1 MNRAE
6 WTKAA
11 QIDLARIDD
20 YYRELSPAFAD
31 RLGDSAIAAARF
43 LAEHRYAGPSFGS
56 DTARKWALSNSPYV
70 LIYRAQPFG
79 VQILRV
85 VHGATDWY
93 GRF

>member
-1 MNRAE
+1 MSRAE
-6 WTKAA
+6 WTRAA
-11 QIDLARIDD
+11 QNDLAGIDD
-20 YYRELSPAFAD
+20 YYRELSLSFAD
-31 RLGDSAIAAARF
+31 RLGDAAIAAARF

-56 DTARKWALSNSPYV
+56 DIARKWTLSNSPYV
-70 LIYRAQPFG
+70 LIYRVQPFS